1 MGSKMPSKDQ
11 RFVFTA
17 RVIGAVYRDTPKLK
31 MFMISVL
38 WSDETEVI
46 VYRSYKEFRTFH
58 KQLKKKFSLI
68 SPGDKM
74 IPKFRGD
81 AEKSNLQERASRLS
95 AQCMKALDTY
105 CNKLLIS
112 DPMVTQSAEVKQF
125 FTSNDQD
132 MDQDFTKN
140 SLIILLSE
148 DVASA
153 GGAEGGGVRVIC
165 PLVTQTYRSVSAYET
180 KDTKNRPFKVALD
193 EKVEVLIKDPAGW
206 WLVENEEKCMAWFP
220 APYLE
225 KEDNETGFHL
235 GGALYCAVRSY
246 SAKKDDEVSVP
257 IGSVVEVLKMSD
269 DGWWFVRFN
278 GKVGYVP
285 SMYLKPNS
293 GPRTGLDSLQRKLHG
308 SALNLSSLTSPS
320 STQLIKQPRAR
331 PSERGYLSKSQSVEI
346 FSETQ
351 THAARPA
358 QVEVNVDAALL
369 KNRPRSINSSSVES
383 SFSSINSSSSR
394 LREDTSVPHTRNQRR
409 SSTASYVSSV
419 SSSSSG
425 SFTSFSSSGSDTAS
439 LIAPSIPPRPKKEV
453 ILNRCTSVT
462 RKAAMNTQPRLQ
474 LQRGTCNETRL

>member
-1 MGSKMPSKDQ
+1 MPSKDQ

-17 RVIGAVYRDTPKLK
+17 RVIGAVHRDTPKLK
-31 MFMISVL
+31 MFMVSVL

-46 VYRSYKEFRTFH
+46 VYRSYKDFRTFH
-58 KQLKKKFSLI
+58 KHLKKKFSLI

-132 MDQDFTKN
+132 MDQNFTKN
-140 SLIILLSE
+140 SLIMLLSE
-148 DVASA
+148 GGASG
-153 GGAEGGGVRVIC
+153 GGAEGVGVRVIS

-246 SAKKDDEVSVP
+246 SAKKVDEVSVP

-285 SMYLKPNS
+285 SMYLKPNCS
-293 GPRTGLDSLQRKLHG
+293 PRTGLDSLQRKLHG
-308 SALNLSSLTSPS
+308 SALNLSSSSPTSS
-320 STQLIKQPRAR
+320 SSVQLIKQPRAR
-331 PSERGYLSKSQSVEI
+331 PSKQGYLSKSQPAEI
-346 FSETQ
+346 LSETQ
-351 THAARPA
+351 THTARPA
-358 QVEVNVDAALL
+358 QAEVNVDAALL
-369 KNRPRSINSSSVES
+369 ENRPRSISNSSVES
-383 SFSSINSSSSR
+383 SLSFINSSSSR
-394 LREDTSVPHTRNQRR
+394 LREDTSVPHPRNQRR
-409 SSTASYVSSV
+409 SSSASYVSSV
-419 SSSSSG
+419 SSGSSG

-439 LIAPSIPPRPKKEV
+439 LIAPSIPPRPKKEE

-462 RKAAMNTQPRLQ
+462 RKAAMNSQPRLQ
-474 LQRGTCNETRL
+474 LQRGTYNETRL